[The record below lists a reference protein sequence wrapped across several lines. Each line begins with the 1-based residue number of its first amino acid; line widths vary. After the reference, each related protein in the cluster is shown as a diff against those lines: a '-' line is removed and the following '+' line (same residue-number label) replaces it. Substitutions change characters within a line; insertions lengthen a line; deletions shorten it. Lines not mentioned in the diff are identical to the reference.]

1 MLPATA
7 CDEIIDFIVA
17 GKSAE
22 QIEGFR
28 PSEATQARIS
38 HLMDLAK
45 MDALSE
51 IERAELDD
59 FIQLEH
65 LMIMAKARARRQPIW

>member
-22 QIEGFR
+22 QIDAFR
-28 PSEATQARIS
+28 PSENTRARIA
-38 HLMDLAK
+38 HLLDLARE
-45 MDALSE
+45 DSLSHA
-51 IERAELDD
+51 ERAELED
-59 FIQLEH
+59 FLQLEH
-65 LMIMAKARARRQPIW
+65 LMIMAKARARHQPAR